1 MKILLEKVRQKVNK
15 LMDSHNR
22 LIEENQMLIDEKKN
36 LLKEISLLKS
46 DISHLNNRVNEI
58 SISNSFQHNESDNRL
73 ARKKVNMFLRE
84 IDKCIALL
92 NN

>member
-1 MKILLEKVRQKVNK
+1 MKVLLEKVSQKVNK
-15 LMDSHNR
+15 LINSHNN
-22 LIEENQMLIDEKKN
+22 LIKENEMLINEKEN

-46 DISHLNNRVNEI
+46 EINHLNHRLNEI
-58 SISNSFQHNESDNRL
+58 SISNSFQSNESDNGL